1 MNYPG
6 FRASIVGALA
16 VLAVSIAAWP
26 LLAAAAG
33 LAEEDVPATSV
44 VPANPT
50 GAPPSHETAPA
61 PTKATPPTSEAGTVA
76 PPATKAKTSTH
87 RASSTTARE
96 TEVEPAHARLKLVA
110 DGWVL
115 SAPSKSAKHLE
126 HVTMDKYVI
135 VTGSTRSYLQVKLK
149 DGQTGYLDPSAVSI
163 ITPTDKMFLLTRD
176 AGVLDKPNKWGK
188 KLAEVHKGHNVHVVG
203 VALSYMMIKMKSGL
217 TGFIPMS
224 ALE

>member
-1 MNYPG
+1 MNYRGVRP
-6 FRASIVGALA
+6 AIVCALA
-16 VLAVSIAAWP
+16 ALAVSIAGWAP
-26 LLAAAAG
+26 FAAAAG

-44 VPANPT
+44 VPAAPT
-50 GAPPSHETAPA
+50 GAPHSTATAP
-61 PTKATPPTSEAGTVA
+61 TRATPPTSEAGTAAA
-76 PPATKAKTSTH
+76 PTTKAKASTH
-87 RASSTTARE
+87 RASSTSHE

-163 ITPTDKMFLLTRD
+163 ITPTDKIFLLTHD

-188 KLAEVHKGHNVHVVG
+188 KLAEVHKGHNAHVVG
-203 VALSYMMIKMKSGL
+203 IALSYMLIKMKSGL
-217 TGFIPMS
+217 SGFIPIS